1 MMTASSSLQTKNPRG
16 GLSHGAYD
24 AVLNMILSRQL
35 TGGSVIQE
43 RRMADALGISRT
55 PMREALVRLEGEGW
69 LVRLTDRLLAVKLVT
84 LEEFM
89 NALKVRAVLETKA
102 ITLAVSRID
111 PEQVEGLRKDLTA
124 LMACPKPTSE
134 MHWAF
139 DDALHGRIAEASGNP
154 VMSRMIKDLRRVTRL
169 FEQQTVP
176 ERVLP
181 GSEAHMEIIDALA
194 SGDPERAR
202 DAMARHLEHVGAGVL
217 DSS

>member
-1 MMTASSSLQTKNPRG
+1 MTASSSFQIKSPRG

-35 TGGSVIQE
+35 SGGSVIQE

-89 NALKVRAVLETKA
+89 NALKVRAVLETNA

-111 PEQVEGLRKDLTA
+111 PEQIEALRQDLTT
-124 LMACPKPTSE
+124 LMACSNPTSQ
-134 MHWAF
+134 MHWSF

-181 GSEAHMEIIDALA
+181 GSEEHLAIIDALA

-202 DAMARHLEHVGAGVL
+202 DAMAIHLERVGSGVL